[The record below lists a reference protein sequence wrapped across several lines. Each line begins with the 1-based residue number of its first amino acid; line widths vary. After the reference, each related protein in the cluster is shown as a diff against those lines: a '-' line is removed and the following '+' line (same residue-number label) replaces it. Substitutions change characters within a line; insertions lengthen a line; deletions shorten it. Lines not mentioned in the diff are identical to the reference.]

1 MAIII
6 KTSDPRLLLNTVRD
20 SIVRT
25 EIKGWLKHEKRDL
38 FTYAV
43 EPYSGKAWFHS
54 RILPGELRFDIIF
67 PARCIQRKE
76 YYAIAHEKMLGML
89 LSHFMENI
97 VHIEVT
103 IENVERDAEEIKQ
116 FKSKRSEYGF

>member
-6 KTSDPRLLLNTVRD
+6 RTLDPRQLLNIVRD
-20 SIVRT
+20 SIVRA

-43 EPYSGKAWFHS
+43 EPHVGKAWFHS
-54 RILPGELRFDIIF
+54 RILPGELRFEIIF
-67 PARCIQRKE
+67 PARCVRRKE
-76 YYAIAHEKMLGML
+76 YYAIGHEKMLGML
-89 LSHFMENI
+89 LGNFVEKI

-103 IENVERDAEEIKQ
+103 VENVE
-116 FKSKRSEYGF
+116 